1 MGKSGKAGKENKV
14 KKMKQVFLIVCLVG
28 LFLISSVSAAPA
40 VGDLFG
46 ALSTAEAVGQGRGD
60 FGAGLGLGDHMNSF
74 FGTFKYG
81 VSRFGTL
88 GFQLGMVDPDRS
100 GLDSKLSFGASFA
113 YQIWGLDE
121 PDVKHPFDMSFGGF
135 FQIYSGD
142 IVDYVYLGGFVTG
155 SYPFV
160 MKNGS
165 RLTPYVRFNVRS
177 EKIDY
182 AATGSSSSLKFG
194 LNMGTA
200 WELTKSTN
208 LYGEIQLD
216 GNDGLFFGIDFN
228 VM

>member
-1 MGKSGKAGKENKV
+1 MKKAKEVTKLFV
-14 KKMKQVFLIVCLVG
+14 IVGLIG
-28 LFLISSVSAAPA
+28 LFLVTSVSAEPA

-46 ALSTAEAVGQGRGD
+46 TLSTAEAIGQGRGD
-60 FGAGLGLGDHMNSF
+60 FGAGLGLGDHMTSF

-81 VSRFGTL
+81 VSRYGTL

-100 GLDSKLSFGASFA
+100 GLHSKLSFGASFA
-113 YQIWGLDE
+113 YQLWGMDE
-121 PDVKHPFDMSFGGF
+121 PDVKRPFDMDFGGF
-135 FQIYSGD
+135 FEIYSGD
-142 IVDYVYLGGFVTG
+142 VVDYVYVGGFVTG
-155 SYPFV
+155 SYPFI

-165 RLTPYVRFNVRS
+165 RLTPYARFNVRS

-182 AATGSSSSLKFG
+182 DATGSSSSLKFG

-200 WELTKSTN
+200 WELTKTTN
-208 LYGEIQLD
+208 IYGEIQLD